1 MLCWW
6 YYFLLQVWSSIWSVA
21 TARIGFWTW
30 IWSTRYCGL
39 GQEVACWFQCWK
51 NSAGFFDRPGA
62 VCVKMDTSVLEGKSP
77 FKMLGLTFSSKLD
90 LGSYISLLLK
100 LPRKLEPFVLWSL
113 FLLRLPCSSI
123 NISYGHAWNIVVMN
137 TVVVSVLVL
146 LVGT

>member
-39 GQEVACWFQCWK
+39 EQEVACWFQCWK

-123 NISYGHAWNIVVMN
+123 NISYGHAWNIVVMH